1 MNLLKA
7 LMSKIESLL
16 FVTGDDGLTVK
27 QLELLTEAQITDIQ
41 EAIQA
46 LQQNYIDSEERGI
59 ELKELAGTFQLISK
73 RQNAETIQRLVDNPT
88 NQALSQASLETLA
101 IIAYKQPI
109 TRIEVEDLRGVKSER
124 PLHTLAAKGLIHEV
138 GRAEGTGRAILYG
151 TTNEFLNVFGLK
163 NLQELPALPES
174 TDSSEEDGQ
183 TDLFMT
189 KFQETF
195 QDQQE

>member
-1 MNLLKA
+1 MNLLRA
-7 LMSKIESLL
+7 LMSRIESLL

-27 QLELLTEAQITDIQ
+27 QLELLTEARSNEIL
-41 EAIQA
+41 EAIHA
-46 LQQNYIDSEERGI
+46 LQENYIDSDIRGI

-73 RQNAETIQRLVDNPT
+73 RQNAETIQKLVENPT

-124 PLHTLAAKGLIHEV
+124 PLHTLGAKGLIHET

-163 NLQELPALPES
+163 NLQELPPLPDSKES
-174 TDSSEEDGQ
+174 LEDDEQ

-195 QDQQE
+195 GERQE